1 MRIKFGG
8 YKMIEV
14 LKLIGSALVAAAA
27 TLFSLYL
34 KRKWEKQDKTED
46 KKNAMEEKID
56 NLSDQLVRLTEKV
69 DKLSSELDQEVM
81 ETGLKNRCLQAGLR
95 EMLYD
100 RIKYLCRK
108 YITDGKIREEEYK
121 SLNRMW
127 SVYHNDLEGN
137 GYLDGEMTEIE
148 KLEKY

>member
-1 MRIKFGG
+1 
-8 YKMIEV
+8 MIEV
-14 LKLIGSALVAAAA
+14 LKLIGSALVAAFA

-56 NLSDQLVRLTEKV
+56 KMTGQLDELSKKV
-69 DKLSSELDQEVM
+69 DKLAEDLDKEVA
-81 ETGLKNRCLQAGLR
+81 ETDLKNRCLQAGLR

-108 YITDGKIREEEYK
+108 YTADGKIREEEYK
-121 SLNRMW
+121 SLCRMW
-127 SVYHNDLEGN
+127 NVYHKDLEGN
-137 GYLDGEMTEIE
+137 GYLDGEMGEIE